1 MNDVLFIRVLNG
13 FEDLQVGQ
21 PFCIYP
27 CIVETRDMRVL
38 ETGQDIALAR
48 EARLGEA
55 VARDRTSG
63 KNTDDHHF
71 GIRQ

>member
-1 MNDVLFIRVLNG
+1 MRSALPGVGHQDVRGLEVSMNDVLFMRVLNG

-38 ETGQDIALAR
+38 
-48 EARLGEA
+48 
-55 VARDRTSG
+55 
-63 KNTDDHHF
+63 
-71 GIRQ
+71 